1 MQTLGRIGLAGTS
14 MARACAHTIRL
25 WLLKIGAVAKVGVLR
40 VKWR

>member
-1 MQTLGRIGLAGTS
+1 

-25 WLLKIGAVAKVGVLR
+25 WLLKIGAVVNVGVLR

>member
-1 MQTLGRIGLAGTS
+1 MQALRLIGLAGTS

-25 WLLKIGAVAKVGVLR
+25 WLLKIGAVVNVGVLR